1 MSYDPELTEL
11 GAVVK
16 RLRRRDYPAYLSV
29 RLSPVDSRD
38 MLYWLYGFY
47 MELGQI
53 PRRVDE
59 PLLGEIRLQWWRD
72 SIAKLVRGER
82 IGHPVA
88 DGLGPAL
95 VEQGELLQQALTGII
110 DSFTFEVQ
118 KTAVPSMEA
127 FYQVQD
133 QRHGGMLRAALL
145 IAGRS
150 EPASVLAATEAGM
163 SIGVTETIARLPL
176 ALQAGIQ
183 PLPGDML
190 AAHGLG
196 YEAFM
201 SEAAPDAETAS
212 RIEKALYAIADG
224 AVIISWDIKA
234 RINGLARRDRVYFSR
249 WVIVPAL
256 LKRAIDD
263 RRRGM
268 AVVSGLNP
276 LRVYM
281 TQVRGVV

>member
-16 RLRRRDYPAYLSV
+16 RLRRHDYPAYLSV
-29 RLSPVDSRD
+29 RLSPVGCRD
-38 MLYWLYGFY
+38 LLYWLHGFY

-72 SIAKLVRGER
+72 SIAKLARGER
-82 IGHPVA
+82 VGHPVA

-95 VEQGELLQQALTGII
+95 AEQGELLVQALTGIV
-110 DSFTFEVQ
+110 DSFTYDIQ

-176 ALQAGIQ
+176 ALQLGLQ
-183 PLPGDML
+183 PLPADML
-190 AAHGLG
+190 AAHGLSHQD
-196 YEAFM
+196 FTN
-201 SEAAPDAETAS
+201 EAAPDASLAN
-212 RIEKALYAIADG
+212 RIEKGLYAIADG
-224 AVIISWDIKA
+224 AVVISWDIKG
-234 RINGLARRDRVYFSR
+234 RLNGLARRDRVYFSR
-249 WVIVPAL
+249 WLIVPAL
-256 LKRAIDD
+256 LKRAIDE
-263 RRRGM
+263 RRRGL